1 MDVRPGR
8 CAWGRLRRRRS
19 PPSVLTG
26 GGTWPGR
33 CRWGC
38 EPPRRWPRASG
49 GRGDSGTAGGR
60 TQPAVGR
67 GTQFGQEAELRH
79 MGGGGPQL
87 GRSPARIRP
96 STPLFFSSRERNLC
110 LCRTRPVSTGR
121 RPRAWLCWAR
131 AGRPGVGDGPEPAC
145 TPRPHRAG
153 RGRSPSLAGD
163 AAPCGTLSC
172 PREAS
177 RGDVHVHLREAPPR
191 TRPAAAASAEAWGTH
206 GAAGEGVP
214 AAVPGA
220 RGVQPP
226 SPVRT
231 RPPSPLPGCGSW
243 TLRRCPRT
251 RGLLASSPETASPP
265 ACQRESALRSRGHR
279 RRAASLSPPRSL
291 PPSRGETPSCA
302 RPRPSVR
309 AQHFPTP
316 VTSPASI
323 YTYLYGNNMFTYVS
337 YVYAIYMLF
346 IYCLV

>member
-1 MDVRPGR
+1 MGCWCDNGLGVREGAEGAGSRQRPWAWTSALGGVRGADCAAVEAHQVSSRAEGR
-8 CAWGRLRRRRS
+8 GRDAA
-19 PPSVLTG
+19 G
-26 GGTWPGR
+26 GAAS
-33 CRWGC
+33 
-38 EPPRRWPRASG
+38 PPRRWPRASG

-251 RGLLASSPETASPP
+251 RGLLASSP
-265 ACQRESALRSRGHR
+265 
-279 RRAASLSPPRSL
+279 
-291 PPSRGETPSCA
+291 
-302 RPRPSVR
+302 
-309 AQHFPTP
+309 
-316 VTSPASI
+316 
-323 YTYLYGNNMFTYVS
+323 
-337 YVYAIYMLF
+337 
-346 IYCLV
+346 